1 MSWDINSFTSD
12 SLLVEELAAEISRNL
27 QTAIVSRGQ
36 ATLAVSGGKTPLLL
50 FDRLAAAEIEWD
62 KVTVTLVDERWVDE
76 DHPDSNASLV
86 KNGLLKGRAGRARFL
101 GLKTPHTDPFTATDQ
116 LERRLGSLELP
127 LDVVILGMGL
137 DGHTASFFPAARG
150 VEQALDPAST
160 RLCCAVEPTTA
171 PHPRV
176 TLTLPVILAA
186 RHLYLH
192 IVGHEKRKVLD
203 QATVAGSA
211 NDLQPQSRNQLPIGK
226 VLEQFPGAVRIYY
239 AENGVT
245 L

>member
-12 SLLVEELAAEISRNL
+12 SLLVQELATEISRHL
-27 QTAIVSRGQ
+27 QAAILSRGQ

-50 FDRLAAAEIEWD
+50 FDHLADTEIEWD

-86 KNGLLKGRAGRARFL
+86 KSGLLKGHAGRARFL
-101 GLKTPHTDPFTATDQ
+101 GLKTPQADPFSAMEQ
-116 LERRLGSLELP
+116 VERQLGSLALP
-127 LDVVILGMGL
+127 LDVVVLGMGL

-150 VEQALDPAST
+150 VEQALDPTTT

-171 PHPRV
+171 PHPRM

-192 IVGHEKRKVLD
+192 IVGHEKKKVLD
-203 QATVAGSA
+203 EAMSAGSGS
-211 NDLQPQSRNQLPIGK
+211 DLQPQSHSQLPIGK
-226 VLEQFPGAVRIYY
+226 VLQQSPGAVQIYY